1 MNKISYPLKFEPL
14 LQNNIWG
21 GDYLKTRS
29 KIIPEGPVG
38 ESWEISDYK
47 TETTK
52 IINGE
57 HKGKSLHEV
66 IDLLYPKTIDFD
78 RFPLL
83 LKILAP
89 ESELSVQ
96 VHPNDDYTSNL
107 NLKESGKAEAW
118 YIIEAPE
125 NSFLY
130 LGLTERINKEQLKK
144 SVEDHTLNSYLNKVY
159 VKKGDVVNIPH
170 GTIHSLCPKIKVFEI
185 QQSSNITYRLY
196 DWGRVDKNGQGRQ
209 LHIKEA
215 LDVVNYDY
223 LPPSHL
229 VTPEIIYNN
238 GYLREKYIE
247 STNFTMEKI
256 SKMRSPIK
264 LDNSEFKIHI
274 ITSINSKLE
283 ISTSSGSVTL
293 DKYDSCLIPAM
304 SGIINISGNLESEF
318 LLYC

>member
-29 KIIPEGPVG
+29 TNIPDGSVG

-47 TETTK
+47 TKTTK

-57 HKGKSLHEV
+57 HKGKSLHE
-66 IDLLYPKTIDFD
+66 ILDLIYYNPIDFN

-96 VHPNDDYTSNL
+96 VHPNDSYTSSL
-107 NLKESGKAEAW
+107 NLGESGKAEAW
-118 YIIEAPE
+118 YVLDAPE

-130 LGLTERINKEQLKK
+130 LGLTEKISKEILKK
-144 SVEDHTLNSYLNKVY
+144 AVEDCTLNNYLNKVY
-159 VKKGDVVNIPH
+159 VKQGDVVNIPH

-185 QQSSNITYRLY
+185 QQNSNITYRLY
-196 DWGRVDKNGQGRQ
+196 DWGRVDKNGQSRQ

-215 LDVVNYDY
+215 LQVVNYDY
-223 LPPSHL
+223 LPASHL
-229 VTPEIIYNN
+229 VTPKIINN
-238 GYLREKYIE
+238 KEYLREKYMQ
-247 STNFTMEKI
+247 SANFTMEKI
-256 SKMRSPIK
+256 SKMRAPIK
-264 LDNSEFKIHI
+264 LDNSELKVHI
-274 ITSINSKLE
+274 ITSINSKIE
-283 ISTSSGSVTL
+283 ISTVSGSISL
-293 DKYDSCLIPAM
+293 NKYDSCLIPAM
-304 SGIINISGNLESEF
+304 SGVISIAGSFESEV
-318 LLYC
+318 LLYS

>member
-1 MNKISYPLKFEPL
+1 M
-14 LQNNIWG
+14 
-21 GDYLKTRS
+21 
-29 KIIPEGPVG
+29 
-38 ESWEISDYK
+38 
-47 TETTK
+47 
-52 IINGE
+52 
-57 HKGKSLHEV
+57 

-107 NLKESGKAEAW
+107 KLKESGKAEAW

-264 LDNSEFKIHI
+264 LDNSELKIHI